1 MGLLDLDKL
10 ENLPELRNLNQLQ
23 NTQNLEQLQNLRN
36 LQDLKDLQHLQN
48 LNQLQYT
55 QNLSQL
61 DRLQQLS
68 QLDRLEL
75 LSNMRQLEKLHHV
88 DHLQQ
93 LQMLKRLDVM
103 EQLGNLKNLHQ
114 LGNLDR
120 LDNLKQLSQLD
131 KMDQLPNLTQL
142 QHMQN
147 LNQLERLNQ
156 LETLNRLRVL
166 DRLLDFNLQTLL
178 YLSSVFVPG
187 LIFQEAVSIFSER
200 RVGFRR
206 SLVLMTLYNVL
217 SILICILFVY
227 NYLNAQLLAQHP
239 VYYYAIWFVIL
250 LALPFL
256 LGWMVA
262 RLANASYFGRPM
274 KALVSSMPAQAIT
287 NAWDRFLTEAE
298 SYQVVI
304 TLNNERK
311 IMGVF
316 RRGMPTPQTTD
327 PDDLY
332 FTETSQYDPQASE
345 WKPLEHPTEVWVKG
359 SEIKMVE
366 VTPQA

>member
-10 ENLPELRNLNQLQ
+10 ENLQELRNLNQLQ
-23 NTQNLEQLQNLRN
+23 NSRNLEQLQGLRDLENLR
-36 LQDLKDLQHLQN
+36 DLQHLQN

-68 QLDRLEL
+68 TLDRLEL
-75 LSNMRQLEKLHHV
+75 LGNMRQLEKLQHV

-93 LQMLKRLDVM
+93 LQMLKRLDQM
-103 EQLGNLKNLHQ
+103 EELGKLQNLHQ
-114 LGNLDR
+114 LGSLNNLN
-120 LDNLKQLSQLD
+120 NLNNLSQLD
-131 KMDQLPNLTQL
+131 KLDQLPRLNQL
-142 QHMQN
+142 QYMQN
-147 LNQLERLNQ
+147 LNQLERLDQ
-156 LETLNRLRVL
+156 LESINRLRVV
-166 DRLLDFNLQTLL
+166 DRLLDFNVQTLL
-178 YLSSVFVPG
+178 YLSSWVVPG

-200 RVGFRR
+200 RVGLRR
-206 SLVLMTLYNVL
+206 SLVLMTIYNVL
-217 SILICILFVY
+217 NILMCIVLVY
-227 NYLNAQLLAQHP
+227 NYLSAQLLADHP
-239 VYYYAIWFVIL
+239 VYYYGIWLAIL

-274 KALVSSMPAQAIT
+274 KALVSSVPAQAIT

-316 RRGMPTPQTTD
+316 KRGMPTPQTTD

-332 FTETSQYDPQASE
+332 FTETSQYDPKSSE
-345 WKPLEHPTEVWVKG
+345 WKPLERPTEVWVKG

-366 VTPQA
+366 VTPQS